1 MKKSIFTN
9 IPFEIVKEIMCYLQ
23 QSKCYFKNNNKI
35 ILCKSHYN
43 EMKKICCLSSYFPRN
58 YGFTCCHLKPIH
70 ICLFHGNSAKK
81 NMVEV
86 LNSLKSYHNQGLHKR
101 CVHFENESICKSSIK
116 YVREYGIISH
126 LCCDNSGIVFIGN
139 DEMVNSFV

>member
-1 MKKSIFTN
+1 MKKTNLPN
-9 IPFEIVKEIMCYLQ
+9 IPFEIVKEIVSYLQ
-23 QSKCYFKNNNKI
+23 ESRCYFENNNKI

-43 EMKKICCLSSYFPRN
+43 EMKSKCLLSSYFPRN
-58 YGFTCCHLKPIH
+58 YGFTGCHLKPIH
-70 ICLFHGNSAKK
+70 ICLFHGNNATK

-86 LNSLKSYHNQGLHKR
+86 LNSLKSYHNQGLHKQ

-116 YVREYGIISH
+116 YVKEYGIVSH
-126 LCCDNSGIVFIGN
+126 LCCNNSGIVFIGN